1 MVKVFFL
8 TVVRTKLALEL
19 LSFYVLSIISYIGQG
34 DFKDVSVFSFTVLS
48 LLYLVYYG
56 ILMVHE
62 GRYYFFYHPKKILKF
77 RIDLIRFA
85 IVFSLVFLPYLLFL
99 SIVSGVY
106 FNYLLAYIFP
116 VLIFFSVNTR
126 LPLYIEKGKDTK
138 LVNVKQV
145 FISCVASI
153 VLLFIFLIFV

>member
-19 LSFYVLSIISYIGQG
+19 LSFYVLSIISYIGQ
-34 DFKDVSVFSFTVLS
+34 DDLKDPSIFSFTVLS

-56 ILMVHE
+56 ILIVHE
-62 GRYYFFYHPKKILKF
+62 ARYYFFYHPKRVLKF
-77 RIDLIRFA
+77 RRDLIRFV
-85 IVFSLVFLPYLLFL
+85 IVFSLVFLPYCLFL
-99 SIVSGVY
+99 SVVSGIY

-116 VLIFFSVNTR
+116 VLIFFSVNTC

-145 FISCVASI
+145 FMSCVASI

>member
-19 LSFYVLSIISYIGQG
+19 LSFYVLSIISYIGQ
-34 DFKDVSVFSFTVLS
+34 DDLKDPGIFAFTVLS

-62 GRYYFFYHPKKILKF
+62 GRYCFFFFFKKILKF
-77 RIDLIRFA
+77 RIDLIRFI

-116 VLIFFSVNTR
+116 VLIFFSVNTC

-145 FISCVASI
+145 FMSCVASI

>member
-19 LSFYVLSIISYIGQG
+19 LSFYVLSIISYISQ
-34 DFKDVSVFSFTVLS
+34 DDLKDPGIFAFTVLS

-62 GRYYFFYHPKKILKF
+62 GRYCFFYHPKKVLKF
-77 RIDLIRFA
+77 RIDLIRFV
-85 IVFSLVFLPYLLFL
+85 IVFALVFLPYLLFL
-99 SIVSGVY
+99 FMVSGVY

-116 VLIFFSVNTR
+116 VLIFFSVNTC

-145 FISCVASI
+145 FVSCIVSI
-153 VLLFIFLIFV
+153 VLLSIFLIFL

>member
-19 LSFYVLSIISYIGQG
+19 LSFYVLSIISYIGQ
-34 DFKDVSVFSFTVLS
+34 DDLKDPGIFAFTVLS

-56 ILMVHE
+56 ILMFHE
-62 GRYYFFYHPKKILKF
+62 GRYYFFYHPKKVLKF
-77 RIDLIRFA
+77 RIDLIRFV

-116 VLIFFSVNTR
+116 VLIFFSVNTC

-145 FISCVASI
+145 FMSCVASI
-153 VLLFIFLIFV
+153 VLLFFFLIFV